1 MVSAIS
7 DALAPQLQ
15 QCWSYQRT
23 STARQARGDKSGMD
37 RQEEALAAWLRD
49 HPDYQLAEALVDAGV
64 SAGTGR
70 HRTKGALAQFIA
82 SGKAKKIPAGSVL
95 IVESVSRF
103 SREAST
109 DALMSLLGDVLQ
121 PGLAIA
127 FTQFD
132 SGRVITAERWNREP
146 GLKYGLI
153 AALDS
158 ARTEWEERS
167 ARSRGGARKRERL
180 QNEGQKVVAAT
191 PWWIQRDPVTR
202 RLIRDKSGN
211 FVIDPV
217 DQATIH
223 RSVELACAGMGTTLI
238 AKVLDEEGRP
248 PPQTAN
254 RRNQYR
260 DKAATGWT
268 VSRVGYLLRHPA
280 LVGDL
285 VRRDGRTIPGFYP
298 AVLSLQQWNEVRDA
312 LRSRNKL
319 RGALRGGGQKTHNL
333 FMCLTRCG
341 ICGGTISYH
350 PSSERASTGHPG
362 YMACR
367 AANRRDNPSC
377 SNSGY
382 MNYQEVESHCLTR
395 LTGSVW
401 DDLLGVP
408 DHQEA
413 IYSCQAKVNRLAH
426 ERRELQAQLVRA
438 EERLQDLWASEASDL
453 KQEMAEAAVVKLR
466 NRFASAKADHDA
478 VDLELQALMA
488 KPTGEQAAAELH
500 ARVHEFWKQLDEGE
514 VPVDE
519 RRAFNRWLRARRPSI
534 QFLFHPSPEG
544 QPQSERLI
552 ELHVDGRSAGTE
564 PLAGAA
570 RTVARTRGMVA
581 PTMAI
586 EASIGTDGDA
596 LIHLEAEGIKGAI
609 KQTLEQLQDGR
620 LVDHTQT
627 FAAWQASKP
636 LQPAISR
643 LLKLLPAKLQEMGIT
658 GLDDQQQM
666 RLVILLA
673 QTAAKEAANAVA
685 TAD

>member
-7 DALAPQLQ
+7 DALAPQLR

-23 STARQARGDKSGMD
+23 STARQAQADKSGMD

-49 HPDYQLAEALVDAGV
+49 HPEYQLAEALVDAGV

-82 SGKAKKIPAGSVL
+82 AGKAKTIPAGSVL
-95 IVESVSRF
+95 VVESVSRF

-127 FTQFD
+127 FTGFD
-132 SGRVITAERWNREP
+132 SGRVITAERWNKEP

-180 QNEGQKVVAAT
+180 QNEGEKVAAAT
-191 PWWIQRDPVTR
+191 PWWIQRDPVSR
-202 RLIRDKSGN
+202 QLIRDESGN

-217 DQATIH
+217 DLATIN
-223 RSVELACAGMGTTLI
+223 RAVELACAGMGTTLI
-238 AKVLDEEGRP
+238 AKVLDDEGRP

-260 DKAATGWT
+260 DKAAKGWT

-298 AVLSLQQWNEVRDA
+298 PVLSLQRWHEVRDA
-312 LRSRNKL
+312 LRSRYKL
-319 RGALRGGGQKTHNL
+319 RGVLRGGGQKTHNL

-341 ICGGTISYH
+341 VCGGTFSYH
-350 PSSERASTGHPG
+350 PSSERARTGHPG

-367 AANRRDNPSC
+367 AANRRDNPTC

-382 MNYQEVESHCLTR
+382 LNHGEVESHCLTR

-401 DDLLGVP
+401 AELLGVP
-408 DHQEA
+408 GQQEE
-413 IYSCQAKVNRLAH
+413 IHGLKEKVNRLAH
-426 ERRELQAQLVRA
+426 ERRELEAQLTRA
-438 EERLQDLWASEASDL
+438 EERLQDLWASEASEL
-453 KQEMAEAAVVKLR
+453 KQEMAEAAVAKLR

-478 VDLELQALMA
+478 ADLELQALMA
-488 KPTGEQAAAELH
+488 KPTGEQAAAELQ
-500 ARVHEFWKQLDEGE
+500 ARVHEFWQQLDAGE
-514 VPVDE
+514 VPAEE

-534 QFLFHPSPEG
+534 QFLFHPQPEG
-544 QPQSERLI
+544 QPQSERMI
-552 ELHVDGRSAGTE
+552 ELRVDGRSAGIE
-564 PLAGAA
+564 SLAG
-570 RTVARTRGMVA
+570 VARRTARDQGMVA
-581 PTMAI
+581 PTLAVQVPLG
-586 EASIGTDGDA
+586 SDGDT
-596 LIHLEAEGIKGAI
+596 LVHLEGNGI
-609 KQTLEQLQDGR
+609 KQTLQRLKDGR
-620 LVDHTQT
+620 IIDNTTT
-627 FAAWQASKP
+627 FAVWHANKP
-636 LQPAISR
+636 LQPAISH
-643 LLKLLPAKLQEMGIT
+643 LLKLLPARLQEMGIT
-658 GLDDQQQM
+658 NLDDQQQM
-666 RLVILLA
+666 RLAILLA
-673 QTAAKEAANAVA
+673 QTAAKEASRRAVA
-685 TAD
+685 TVE